1 MEVKQKVKGDVA
13 KQRGAHLKSK
23 FQQPVKVKESQLK
36 VKVKASWS
44 HEAMKFWFIRLKNY
58 YLNQI
63 S

>member
-36 VKVKASWS
+36 VKVKAS
-44 HEAMKFWFIRLKNY
+44 
-58 YLNQI
+58 
-63 S
+63 